1 MLSLQKREFGG
12 FWMRRPALLISAF
25 FATTCGSES
34 ARVPQAISSVRVTP
48 AAETVPPNSTVD
60 YSAAALDATGHAVA
74 GAPAPVW
81 SSDDAGV
88 TVDSAGHATIGSF
101 GALTQVIVTA
111 RIAGVAGTA
120 QLTVDPHFVPV
131 DHIVVS
137 GGGVTMTSIGQTSQF
152 SARSRDAA
160 GHPLSR
166 AFTWSSSDA
175 STVSVDSTGLATALA
190 NTSTP
195 VTITASTGG
204 KSGTA
209 QLTVQQAVHHIV
221 VSPATATVAKG
232 ATKSFT
238 PTPQDA
244 NNNNIPGTFTTS
256 WDTSDHNIA
265 TINASGVA
273 TGVNVGGPI
282 SVSATISARTG
293 TAQLTVTSPVVVHTI
308 PWHLRTV
315 QNLTIPVGDS
325 IQWQST
331 DGLSHT
337 ATSCT
342 VGSMGCTS
350 TSAFSWDTGSFSTT
364 SVAINFTQAGTF
376 PYCCS
381 PHGCASMSG
390 TITVQ

>member
-1 MLSLQKREFGG
+1 
-12 FWMRRPALLISAF
+12 MRRPVLLIAALF
-25 FATTCGSES
+25 VTTCGSDQS
-34 ARVPQAISSVRVTP
+34 AKVGPVVSSVRVTP
-48 AAETVPPNSTVD
+48 AAESAPPNSTLA
-60 YSAAALDATGHAVA
+60 YSAAALDANGQTVA
-74 GAPAPVW
+74 GAPTPVW
-81 SSDDAGV
+81 SSDNAGV
-88 TVDSAGHATIGSF
+88 IIDGVGHVAIGSF
-101 GALTQVIVTA
+101 GALTQVTIKA

-131 DHIVVS
+131 DRVVVS
-137 GGGVTMTSIGQTSQF
+137 GGGVTLTSIGQTSQL
-152 SARSRDAA
+152 SAQALDVA
-160 GHPLSR
+160 GNPLSR

-175 STVSVDSTGLATALA
+175 SRVSVDSTGLATARG
-190 NTSTP
+190 NTTAP
-195 VTITASTGG
+195 VTITASTGA

-209 QLTVQQAVHHIV
+209 QLTVQQAVHHTV
-221 VSPATATVAKG
+221 VSPATATVSKG

-238 PTPQDA
+238 STPQDA
-244 NNNNIPGTFTTS
+244 NNNNIPGTFATT

-282 SVSATISARTG
+282 SVSATIIAKTG
-293 TAQLTVTSPVVVHTI
+293 TAQLTVTSPIVVHTI
-308 PWHLRTV
+308 PWGRGTV

-331 DGLSHT
+331 DSMLHT

-350 TSAFSWDTGSFSTT
+350 TSAFSWDTGSFNTT
-364 SVAINFTQAGTF
+364 SVTITFTQAGTF
-376 PYCCS
+376 PYCCA

-390 TITVQ
+390 TIIVQ